1 MSRNPVTVPALQQM
15 KDAGEPITMLTCYD
29 ATFSRLLGETDIDLL
44 LVGDSL
50 GMVIQGH
57 DTTLPVTLE
66 EAIYHT
72 RAVARGSRNTHI
84 VGDLPFL
91 TYQASPE
98 QAVISAGRMLKEG
111 GASSV
116 KLEGGVEIVDA
127 VRRCNQAGIP
137 IMGHIG
143 LTPQS
148 IHKMGGFKVQGLEA
162 EQAEKIFEDA
172 MALEEAGAFCIVLE
186 GIPEGLGKRITEA
199 LSIPTIGIGAG
210 RHTNGQVLV
219 IYDLLGLDMSF
230 KPRFVRR
237 YAEMGKLV
245 ITAAQD
251 YCNDVRA
258 QVFPNGDEVFRKT
271 G

>member
-1 MSRNPVTVPALQQM
+1 MSRNPVTVPALQLM
-15 KDAGEPITMLTCYD
+15 KQAGERITMLTCYD
-29 ATFSRLLGETDIDLL
+29 ATFARLLDETDIDLL

-57 DTTLPVTLE
+57 DTTLPVTLD

-116 KLEGGVEIVDA
+116 KLEGGVEVVES

-137 IMGHIG
+137 IMGHVG

-148 IHKMGGFKVQGLEA
+148 IHKMGGFKVQGLDP
-162 EQAEKIFEDA
+162 EQAEKIYADA
-172 MALEEAGAFCIVLE
+172 LALEAAGAFCIVLE
-186 GIPEGLGKRITEA
+186 GIPEDLGKRITEA
-199 LSIPTIGIGAG
+199 LGIPTIGIGAG
-210 RHTNGQVLV
+210 RHTGGQVLV
-219 IYDLLGLDMSF
+219 IYDLLGLDLGF

-237 YAEMGKLV
+237 YAEMGKMV
-245 ITAAQD
+245 INAAQS
-251 YCNDVRA
+251 YCDDVRGQA
-258 QVFPNGDEVFRKT
+258 FPNDDEVFRKT